1 MTLVTRWIKTTTHL
15 FSILSMIFLTMGAVG
30 LRHTSWPVLRLA
42 LQREEESTWGGG
54 IFGGR
59 GGSIG
64 TVGGDDED
72 SNGSATYMTSV
83 WSQWGPGVVTFTLWM
98 FLRWIPCKVCRHWQR
113 SSLTTGAPAGRTEW
127 VRGCPHGYPPVPVR
141 PRGSRAPGL
150 TCCAPAGGHQEQEQ
164 HCCAE
169 EPGGGVRGWGHGCL
183 LGGSVCGGG
192 KAGGSAG
199 WAGSVAP
206 RTEWTP
212 FILIRRELLAPGSGK
227 FPVRKEGGPARL
239 TRSQRTEVSSLYPN
253 PHATVSLPPPRW
265 GSSPDGGCGSQA
277 TLVAGQGEGKALG
290 TLGRDPHRVG
300 EVVLERD
307 FVFFT
312 YQTGGIKEK

>member
-54 IFGGR
+54 TFGGR

-127 VRGCPHGYPPVPVR
+127 VRGCPHGYPPTPVR
-141 PRGSRAPGL
+141 PRGIPGAGSHLLRAGRRPPGAGAASL
-150 TCCAPAGGHQEQEQ
+150 RGGAGG
-164 HCCAE
+164 
-169 EPGGGVRGWGHGCL
+169 RRRSR
-183 LGGSVCGGG
+183 LGPWVSARRVCVCGCG

-265 GSSPDGGCGSQA
+265 GSSPDGGCASQA

-300 EVVLERD
+300 EVVLESS
-307 FVFFT
+307 FSLL
-312 YQTGGIKEK
+312 QTGGIKEK